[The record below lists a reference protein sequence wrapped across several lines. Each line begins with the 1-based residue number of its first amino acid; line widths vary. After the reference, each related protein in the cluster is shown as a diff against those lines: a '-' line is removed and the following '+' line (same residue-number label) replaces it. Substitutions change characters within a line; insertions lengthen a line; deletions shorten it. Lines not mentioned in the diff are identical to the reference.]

1 MALNQLAGTSMR
13 QYMDYLKEA
22 EDYHERLR
30 LFFYPKVF
38 EELHA
43 ETIDWSKIQPVFHQA
58 EIPAKPL
65 ERSLPLVLVIFF
77 IGAITFPIAKG
88 I

>member
-1 MALNQLAGTSMR
+1 MR
-13 QYMDYLKEA
+13 QHMDYLKEA
-22 EDYHERLR
+22 EAYHERLR

-43 ETIDWSKIQPVFHQA
+43 DTIDWSKIEPVFHQA
-58 EIPAKPL
+58 EISAKPL
-65 ERSLPLVLVIFF
+65 EQSLPLVLVIVLM
-77 IGAITFPIAKG
+77 GLITFPVAKG

>member
-1 MALNQLAGTSMR
+1 
-13 QYMDYLKEA
+13 MDYLKEA
-22 EDYHERLR
+22 EAYHERLR

-43 ETIDWSKIQPVFHQA
+43 DTIDWSKIEPVFYQA
-58 EIPAKPL
+58 KIPAKPL
-65 ERSLPLVLVIFF
+65 ERSLPVLVIFI
-77 IGAITFPIAKG
+77 IGVITFPIAKG